1 MSFSIIAAV
10 AKNGVISKDNKLPW
24 NIPEDR
30 DYFYKIIYGKPVV
43 MGRNTYE
50 ALGRPIKGSENVVLS
65 HNKELRLPGCVVVHS
80 FADVWRRYQNVAIE
94 VMIIGGA
101 AIYKDFLP
109 LANKMYLTLIDNV
122 IVGDVYFPKW
132 HEEEWRIIDRRSSRF
147 GEYSYSFLVL
157 QRR

>member
-10 AKNGVISKDNKLPW
+10 AKNGVISKANKLPW

-30 DYFYKIIYGKPVV
+30 DYFYNIIYGKPVV

-65 HNKELRLPGCVVVHS
+65 RNKELRLPGCIVVHS
-80 FADVWRRYQNVAIE
+80 FADVLRRYQNGATE

-101 AIYKDFLP
+101 AVYEYFLP
-109 LANKMYLTLIDNV
+109 LANKMYLTLIDNE
-122 IVGDVYFPKW
+122 IAGDVYFPKW
-132 HEEEWRIIDRRSSRF
+132 HKEEWLIIDKRSSKC
-147 GEYSYSFLVL
+147 GEYSYNFLVL
-157 QRR
+157 QRK